1 MKSSRLRRLL
11 ARSLF
16 LTAAAVLAAAGT
28 ANAQPASLMAKVV
41 VIGVSGL
48 TWSDVKA
55 SPELTALVNQSNV
68 GSITVKTAARTPVRS
83 TAG

>member
-1 MKSSRLRRLL
+1 MRAIGVRRLL
-11 ARSLF
+11 VRSLF
-16 LTAAAVLAAAGT
+16 LTAAAVLAATGT

-55 SPELTALVNQSNV
+55 SPELTALVAPAQRDRR
-68 GSITVKTAARTPVRS
+68 GGKDA
-83 TAG
+83 